1 MIDLRPAPYLLGG
14 ALLVCAISALFV
26 WGATQSVKAGSAR
39 AEQAQERA
47 VRAQEDAEKNLASL
61 NVLRSTLANERA
73 EHSKL
78 LTLQAQLRQTLA
90 KRQHLIV
97 SLTNENEELRQWV
110 IQPLPDTA
118 RRLRER
124 PALTGADAYREWLS
138 SGRAVH
144 APGDEPE

>member
-14 ALLVCAISALFV
+14 ALLVCAISALAV
-26 WGATQSVKAGSAR
+26 WGATQSAKAGSAR

-47 VRAQEDAEKNLASL
+47 VRAQEDAERNLNSVNA
-61 NVLRSTLANERA
+61 LRSTLANERA

-78 LTLQAQLRQTLA
+78 LTLQVQLRQTLA
-90 KRQHLIV
+90 KRQHQIE
-97 SLTNENEELRQWV
+97 SLTNENDELRQWV

-124 PALTGADAYREWLS
+124 PAITGADAYREWLS
-138 SGRAVH
+138 NGRAVH
-144 APGDEPE
+144 APGGEAQ